1 MAPSRRLCLVVA
13 AATFAAAASTKFEAV
28 RGGLALA
35 GVRSA
40 IDALAAAYAPALDVR
55 RAAAE
60 LIVGSNRSRAILKGH
75 LARAVSRNRFV
86 AAFGGHSVCAG
97 HGNYFNESY
106 AAVADAALRSGM
118 ASAKIDARA
127 DNLGMGGTGS
137 VPFAWCAETMAG
149 DVDVVGWDYNM
160 VDGKKWR
167 GAEVFARAAWSL
179 PSRPALLFFL
189 DSARDPRRA
198 MLEDYERADAGLA
211 VFAAP
216 APSDFLKKLPQLRKW
231 SARADAPH
239 AVRDVAYDPPR
250 GSGEAL
256 KRRKFNTPDG
266 APGRV
271 PWHPGWRVNKLVGTL
286 VAVWLL
292 TALEDALVD
301 RVAAPRA
308 AAPPPLPP
316 PSQPRCNDQTLLCD
330 RALYACA
337 TTYAPKAGLDLGD
350 VAAGWRRILAA
361 GDPSLAAER
370 LGLGYRD
377 RKWTLVGARG
387 DGPLELSLP
396 AAELRDGEL
405 VLCSATTGW
414 RKPANFGDLRAD
426 AALTVYDK
434 PDGRELALGALRSV
448 DHCFRTRVPTKAA
461 LGDADRLKLA
471 LRVTTDNEVYLS
483 HVIWG

>member
-1 MAPSRRLCLVVA
+1 MAPSRRLRLVVA
-13 AATFAAAASTKFEAV
+13 AATLAAAASTKFEAV

-198 MLEDYERADAGLA
+198 MLDEYERADAGLA

-292 TALEDALVD
+292 TALEDALVE

-337 TTYAPKAGLDLGD
+337 TTYAPKAGISVL
-350 VAAGWRRILAA
+350 
-361 GDPSLAAER
+361 R
-370 LGLGYRD
+370 L
-377 RKWTLVGARG
+377 
-387 DGPLELSLP
+387 
-396 AAELRDGEL
+396 
-405 VLCSATTGW
+405 
-414 RKPANFGDLRAD
+414 
-426 AALTVYDK
+426 
-434 PDGRELALGALRSV
+434 
-448 DHCFRTRVPTKAA
+448 
-461 LGDADRLKLA
+461 
-471 LRVTTDNEVYLS
+471 
-483 HVIWG
+483 